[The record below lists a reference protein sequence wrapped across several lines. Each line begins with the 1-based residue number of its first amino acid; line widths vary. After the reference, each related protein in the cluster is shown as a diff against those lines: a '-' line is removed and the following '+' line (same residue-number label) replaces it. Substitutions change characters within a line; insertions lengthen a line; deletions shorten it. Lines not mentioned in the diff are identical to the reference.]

1 MEPDKLVVGCTFV
14 PGEGGFAAGDG
25 RGGIRSQE
33 YFYDIEAYGDGIP
46 EETKPVARATAQQPT
61 LAAIDGPGGGAVLRM
76 DGALHFDK
84 HEGVALAAD
93 DIHLAGV
100 SIAEVSPQYFRS
112 MSAQPGGCNQLGIL
126 SPVTHRGRGIR
137 IPGAAPSV
145 QQVQTSGDDVP

>member
-1 MEPDKLVVGCTFV
+1 MQGK
-14 PGEGGFAAGDG
+14 GGFATGDD
-25 RGGIRSQE
+25 GGAIRSQDD
-33 YFYDIEAYGDGIP
+33 FYDVEAYGDGIP
-46 EETKPVARATAQQPT
+46 EEAKPISSATAQQSA
-61 LAAIDGPGGGAVLRM
+61 LAAVDGAGGAAVLRV
-76 DGALHFDK
+76 DGALHLGK
-84 HEGVALAAD
+84 HEGIALAAD

-126 SPVTHRGRGIR
+126 AAVAHRGRGIR